1 MGGIA
6 VDGAGRSSIGGL
18 WACGEVACTGLHG
31 ANRLASNS
39 LTEAV
44 VCAGSVADSVAGTFA
59 GPARIP
65 VAIRLPPPPDPAA
78 VRPILSRG
86 AGLERDREGLQQAA
100 RALLPLT
107 TGQAAESD
115 PAIVALMITVAALRR
130 EESRG
135 AHWRTDFTER
145 SSEPQRTTLRLA
157 EAIATAQENSEEN
170 SQAIDAHITLL
181 ARRA

>member
-1 MGGIA
+1 
-6 VDGAGRSSIGGL
+6 
-18 WACGEVACTGLHG
+18 LHG

-59 GPARIP
+59 GPARTP
-65 VAIRLPPPPDPAA
+65 AAIRLPPPSDPAA

-86 AGLERDREGLQQAA
+86 AGLERDRDGLQQAA
-100 RALLPLT
+100 RALLPLA
-107 TGQAAESD
+107 TGQHAKGLGAESD
-115 PAIVALMITVAALRR
+115 SAIVALMIAVAALRR

-135 AHWRTDFTER
+135 AHWRTDFPER
-145 SSEPQRTTLRLA
+145 APEPRRTTLRLA
-157 EAIATAQENSEEN
+157 EAIATAQEV
-170 SQAIDAHITLL
+170 DGHTTPL